1 MKVKIIN
8 KSGLQLPSYK
18 TEGSA
23 GVDLMCSEEK
33 VELKPMERKLVST
46 GLFMEIAT
54 GYEGQVRP
62 RSGLS
67 IKHGI
72 TLVNAIG
79 TVDSDYRGEIKIPVI
94 NLSDSNFTI
103 NYGDR
108 IAQMVFAKVEKAE
121 LVEVDQVSDTE
132 RGSGGFGSTGI

>member
-8 KSGLQLPSYK
+8 KSGLKMPSYK
-18 TEGSA
+18 TNGSA
-23 GVDLMCSEEK
+23 GIDLMCSEDEIH
-33 VELKPMERKLVST
+33 LKPMERKLIST
-46 GLFMEIAT
+46 GLFMEIPF

-72 TLVNAIG
+72 TLVNAVG

-94 NLSDSNFTI
+94 NLSDKNFTI

-108 IAQMVFAKVEKAE
+108 IAQMVFSKVEKAQ
-121 LVEVDQVSDTE
+121 LLEVDEITETE